1 MNLPHRRFGF
11 AIRNND
17 SEDELQGHGEE
28 GANVSAAS
36 APAPELTASL
46 FGAGTVENAEPGA
59 RVAKALGSPPP
70 PTQEIQPSL
79 LNLNL

>member
-36 APAPELTASL
+36 APAQS
-46 FGAGTVENAEPGA
+46 
-59 RVAKALGSPPP
+59 
-70 PTQEIQPSL
+70 
-79 LNLNL
+79 